1 MIARQSHPSVEYALL
16 LLLAMLWGS
25 SYMFVKIGVETI
37 PPFTLIAL
45 RVGIAAIMLVGIVV
59 WRRERLPADPST
71 LLQLLLQ
78 AFLNTFG
85 AWTIVAWGQQ
95 YVESSLASVLNSTS
109 PLFVFFITFF
119 FTRHES
125 TNTLRLIGAGL
136 GIAGVVLIV
145 GTDALKG
152 LGHQVGA
159 QLAILFAAF
168 MYGCAAIY
176 GKRFSHLSPTVIA
189 ATVMVLATCA
199 MIPLSIVFD
208 RPWTLAPSAKSIMA
222 AVALGVLCTGVALM
236 LYFRLLRTLGSMGV
250 ASQGYLRVGVG
261 VLLGVFI
268 LGETITPV
276 IAAGIAAAV
285 TGVVLINMPARQK
298 RSPETQE

>member
-1 MIARQSHPSVEYALL
+1 MVARQPHPSVEYALL
-16 LLLAMLWGS
+16 LLLALLWGS

-37 PPFTLIAL
+37 PPFTLITL
-45 RVGIAAIMLVGIVV
+45 RVGIAAIMLVGIVI
-59 WRRERLPADPST
+59 WRKEKVPTDPAT

-78 AFLNTFG
+78 AFLNSFG

-95 YVESSLASVLNSTS
+95 YVESSLATVLNSTS
-109 PLFVFFITFF
+109 PLFVFLITFF

-125 TNTLRLIGAGL
+125 TNVLKLIGAGL
-136 GIAGVVLIV
+136 GITGVVLIV
-145 GTDALKG
+145 GTDALQG
-152 LGHQVGA
+152 LGQQVGA

-189 ATVMVLATCA
+189 ATAMVLATCA
-199 MIPLSIVFD
+199 MIPLSLAFD
-208 RPWTLAPSAKSIMA
+208 RPWTIVPSAKSVMA
-222 AVALGVLCTGVALM
+222 AVALGILCTGVALM

-261 VLLGVFI
+261 VLLGIFI
-268 LGETITPV
+268 LDETITPV

-285 TGVVLINMPARQK
+285 IGVILINLPAR
-298 RSPETQE
+298 RTSNS

>member
-1 MIARQSHPSVEYALL
+1 MVARQPHPSVEYALL
-16 LLLAMLWGS
+16 LLLALLWGS

-37 PPFTLIAL
+37 PPLTLITL
-45 RVGIAAIMLVGIVV
+45 RVGIAAIMLVGIVI
-59 WRRERLPADPST
+59 WRKEKVPTDPAT

-78 AFLNTFG
+78 AFLNSFG

-95 YVESSLASVLNSTS
+95 YVESSLATVLNSTS
-109 PLFVFFITFF
+109 PLFVFLITFF

-125 TNTLRLIGAGL
+125 TNVLKLIGAGL
-136 GIAGVVLIV
+136 GITGVVLIV
-145 GTDALKG
+145 GTDALQG
-152 LGHQVGA
+152 LGQQVGA

-189 ATVMVLATCA
+189 ATAMVLATCA
-199 MIPLSIVFD
+199 MIPLSLAFD
-208 RPWTLAPSAKSIMA
+208 RPWTIVPSAKSVMA
-222 AVALGVLCTGVALM
+222 AVALGILCTGVALM

-261 VLLGVFI
+261 VLLGIFI
-268 LGETITPV
+268 LDETITPV

-285 TGVVLINMPARQK
+285 IGVILINLPAR
-298 RSPETQE
+298 RTSNS